1 LDDVV
6 DHPRRLTQERHAMA
20 DTKLQRLAEAR
31 ARDLRRSVGEQIR
44 DLRGSRGLS
53 IRELAAAA
61 GVDRSL
67 LSKAEAGEATLTS
80 SALAAIAACLGA
92 EASVRLF
99 QTVGPRLT
107 DHVQARLI
115 DTLATALHPR
125 WRLRLEVPVWQP
137 ARGVIDMV
145 IEERGRETVIAGEAQ
160 SEIRRAEQQ
169 LRWAAEKVDGLRADA
184 DFAGRQVR
192 RLLLLRNTAD
202 VRATIVSAPAMFA
215 AAYPSRTSEAV
226 AALTGDGLDFP
237 DAAICWVDLRG
248 RKSRLMDGPPRTVSV
263 GR

>member
-1 LDDVV
+1 
-6 DHPRRLTQERHAMA
+6 MA
-20 DTKLQRLAEAR
+20 DTTVQRLAQAR
-31 ARDLRRSVGEQIR
+31 ARDLRRSIGEQIR
-44 DLRGSRGLS
+44 DLRASRGLS

-67 LSKAEAGEATLTS
+67 LGRAESGEAALTS
-80 SALAAIAACLGA
+80 SALAAVAACLGA

-99 QTVGPRLT
+99 RTVGPRLA
-107 DHVQARLI
+107 DHIQARLI
-115 DTLATALHPR
+115 DTLAAALHPR

-137 ARGVIDMV
+137 ARGVIDVV
-145 IEERGRETVIAGEAQ
+145 IEERDQETVVAGEAH

-184 DFAGRQVR
+184 DFAGRHVR
-192 RLLLLRNTAD
+192 RLLLLRNTTD
-202 VRATIVSAPAMFA
+202 MRAIIASAPALFA
-215 AAYPSRTSEAV
+215 AAYPGRTSDAV
-226 AALTGDGLDFP
+226 AALTGGAVDFP

-248 RKSRLMDGPPRTVSV
+248 SQSRLMDGPPRAVSV